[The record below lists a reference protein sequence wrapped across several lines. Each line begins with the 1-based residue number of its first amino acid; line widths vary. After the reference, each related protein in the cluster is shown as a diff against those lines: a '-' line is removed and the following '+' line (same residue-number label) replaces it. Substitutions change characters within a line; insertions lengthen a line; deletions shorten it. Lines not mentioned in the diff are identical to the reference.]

1 MSINLAEDVYPI
13 SELRNA
19 PEKLL
24 EKTRETGRP
33 LVITVE
39 GRSQGVLVDSESY
52 QRLVQAFN
60 MARALLPAEED
71 VERGRLKPAP
81 TSFAEFW
88 DERRLQRKANSDS

>member
-1 MSINLAEDVYPI
+1 MSINLAEDIYPI
-13 SELRNA
+13 SDLRNS

-39 GRSQGVLVDSESY
+39 GRSQAVLVDTESY

-60 MARALLPAEED
+60 VARALLPAEQDIEH
-71 VERGRLKPAP
+71 GRVKPAR

-88 DERRLQRKANSDS
+88 DERQLQRKANSDS